1 MYKYAYKYF
10 LFKWNNERGKPP
22 AHWSSDGNGQ
32 VVFNRGTTS
41 DTFNCGNSH
50 PINSTQRQQITVCS

>member
-32 VVFNRGTTS
+32 VVFNRGKTS
-41 DTFNCGNSH
+41 ATGTDK
-50 PINSTQRQQITVCS
+50 V